1 MMRAMTLAGR
11 VALVTGGSRGIGRA
25 IALGL
30 AADGADVAVNYRQDA
45 DAAAATVAEIEALG
59 RRALAVPAAV
69 GDWDQDQAMVARVVA
84 ELGPVGIL
92 VNNAG
97 QASKGRSVVDTDPG
111 EPAKLIGTHAIGAHH
126 LAALVLPA
134 MRDLPRGDIVMISSV
149 AAVSLSANGA
159 PYNMAKAAMEAL
171 AATLAQEER
180 PFGIHV
186 NVVAPGLVET
196 EMGRRLMRAVAG
208 VEDLRDLDATAPFGR
223 VCQPEDVAAVVRYLV
238 SDAAGYLTG
247 QRLHVDG
254 GSTTFG

>member
-1 MMRAMTLAGR
+1 MMRAMTLTGR
-11 VALVTGGSRGIGRA
+11 TALVTGGGRGIGRA

-30 AADGADVAVNYRQDA
+30 AADGADVAVNYRRDA
-45 DAAAATVAEIEALG
+45 EAAADTVAEIQALG
-59 RRALAVPAAV
+59 RRAVAVPAAV
-69 GDWDQDQAMVARVVA
+69 GDWEQDRAMVARVVDV
-84 ELGPVGIL
+84 LGPVGIL

-97 QASKGRSVVDTDPG
+97 QASAGRSVADTDPG
-111 EPAKLIGTHAIGAHH
+111 EPARLIGTHAVGAHH
-126 LAALVLPA
+126 LCALVVPG
-134 MRDLPRGDIVMISSV
+134 MRQLARGDIVMISSV

-171 AATLAQEER
+171 AATLAREER
-180 PFGIHV
+180 PSGIHV

-196 EMGRRLMRAVAG
+196 EMGRRVMRAVAG
-208 VEDLRDLDATAPFGR
+208 VEDLRALDATAPFGR

-254 GSTTFG
+254 GGTVFG